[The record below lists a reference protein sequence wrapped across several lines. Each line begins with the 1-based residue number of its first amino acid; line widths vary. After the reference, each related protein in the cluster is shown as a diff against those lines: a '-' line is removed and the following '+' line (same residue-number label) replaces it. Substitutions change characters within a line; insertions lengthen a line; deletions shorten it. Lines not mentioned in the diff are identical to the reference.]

1 MLVPLSWLQDYIDLH
16 ESVEDLRDLLTYSGL
31 EVEGIETHGS
41 DYAGFVVAEIT
52 AVDPHP
58 DADRLTLCTVNIGAE
73 SPMRVVCGAPNVR
86 VGLYTI
92 YAPVGA
98 VLPNGMKLKKAKIRG
113 VESLGMLCAEDELG
127 LSGDHS
133 GIMELPDSV
142 AAGTPAVE
150 VLGGPETVFDLE
162 VTPNRPDCL
171 SMIGVARELAA
182 LTGRSLRLPDLK
194 VNAPDSTEQMTV
206 EIESAEA
213 CPRYTARVL
222 IGARITPSPDWMQ
235 KRLRLCGLRPINNVV
250 DITNYVLLE
259 TGHPLHAF
267 DRAKLNGM
275 TIHIRNANAK
285 ETMQTLNEKEQ
296 ELSTEDLVIA
306 DDEKAIA
313 LAGVMG
319 GANSEIE
326 EGTKDLL
333 IESAAFQPS
342 RVRNTAKRLDCHT
355 DSSYRFARGCDVSAL
370 DWVSERASSLL
381 IEHAGIQ
388 SVGPL
393 VDVYPGKLKP
403 RMLSC
408 KWEKITDLI
417 GVDKKMIPAEQM
429 IGYFERLGLSIL
441 EQDEH
446 GCTVQ
451 IPGFRQDLTRPV
463 DLTEEV
469 ARLNG
474 LDKIPVRTPRARIVS
489 NARDHQTRM
498 MMLVWHHLAGRGFLE
513 TLNYSLCTPE
523 ALNRLDAG
531 NSSRQVI
538 LPNPIS
544 QDQSVLRSSLLPQMV
559 QTLAYNKAHQVDE
572 LALFESG
579 KTYLQDADSV
589 EERIQVCFGTM
600 GPWGKPE
607 LDKQRPLCDR
617 EAFTDLK
624 GEIENLFHLL
634 GCEEKCRWEPTD
646 DPAFG
651 KGQAAEIRCGNK
663 NIGRI
668 GLLSAKWKQANKL
681 SGPIA
686 LAEID
691 LTHILP
697 DPALPSG
704 MTPIPDFPS
713 TTRDVALILDRSR
726 NHQDIIDLV
735 NQERPKDLVQV
746 RLFDVFESDKLGK
759 NKKSMAYR
767 FTYRNPKK
775 TLTDTAVE
783 KMHNRIVDRLLAEL
797 NAEIV
802 GK

>member
-16 ESVEDLRDLLTYSGL
+16 ESVEELRDLLTYSGL

-41 DYAGFVVAEIT
+41 NFDGFVVAEIT
-52 AVDPHP
+52 DVSPHP
-58 DADRLTLCTVNIGAE
+58 NADRLTLCTVTLGAGA
-73 SPMRVVCGAPNVR
+73 PMQVVCGAPNVR
-86 VGLYTI
+86 VGLRSI

-98 VLPNGMKLKKAKIRG
+98 TLPDGTKLKKAKIRG

-133 GIMELPDSV
+133 GIMELPPETK
-142 AAGTPAVE
+142 AGTPAID
-150 VLGGPETVFDLE
+150 VLGGPESVFDLE

-171 SMIGVARELAA
+171 SIIGVARELAA
-182 LTGRSLRLPDLK
+182 LTGRTLRLPELK
-194 VNAPDSTEQMTV
+194 VTASESTEQITV

-222 IGARITPSPDWMQ
+222 SGAQIAPSPDWMQ

-267 DRAKLNGM
+267 DRAKLNGN
-275 TIHIRNANAK
+275 TIRIRSAEAN
-285 ETMQTLNEKEQ
+285 ETLETLNADEQ
-296 ELSTEDLVIA
+296 ELSTQDLVIA
-306 DDEKAIA
+306 DDSKAIA

-319 GANSEIE
+319 GANSEIGE
-326 EGTKDLL
+326 DTKDLL
-333 IESAAFQPS
+333 LESAAFLPS
-342 RVRNTAKRLDCHT
+342 RVRGTAKRLDCHT
-355 DSSYRFARGCDVSAL
+355 DSSYRFARGCDITSV
-370 DWVSERASSLL
+370 DWVSKRATSLL
-381 IEHAGIQ
+381 IEHAGIP
-388 SVGPL
+388 SIGPL
-393 VDVYPGKLKP
+393 VDVYPGKQQP
-403 RMLSC
+403 RSLSC
-408 KWEKITDLI
+408 RWKKITDLI
-417 GVDKKMIPAEQM
+417 GVEIPAEQM
-429 IGYFERLGLSIL
+429 SGYFERLGLPIL
-441 EQDEH
+441 DQDTH

-463 DLTEEV
+463 DLTEEI

-474 LDKIPVRTPRARIVS
+474 LDKIPAPAPSAQIITD
-489 NARDHQTRM
+489 ARDPETRV
-498 MMLVWHHLAGRGFLE
+498 LVKIWRHLARRGFLE

-523 ALNRLDAG
+523 ALNHLDAA
-531 NSSRQVI
+531 NRAQQVV

-559 QTLAYNKAHQVDE
+559 QTLTYNKAHQIEE
-572 LALFESG
+572 LALFEEG
-579 KTYLQDADSV
+579 KTYLQATDGVV
-589 EERIQVCFGTM
+589 EQTRVCLGTM
-600 GPWGKPE
+600 GPWHRPE
-607 LDKQRPLCDR
+607 LDKQRPLTDR
-617 EAFTDLK
+617 EAYADIK
-624 GEIENLFHLL
+624 GEVENLFHLL
-634 GCEEKCRWEPTD
+634 GCEDGCTYVAAD

-651 KGQAAEIRCGNK
+651 KGQAARIHCAAKEV
-663 NIGRI
+663 GRI
-668 GLLSAKWKQANKL
+668 GLLSAKLKQAYKL

-691 LTHILP
+691 LTHILLKPGLP
-697 DPALPSG
+697 DG
-704 MTPIPDFPS
+704 MSPIPSFPS

-726 NHQDIIDLV
+726 SHQEVTDLV

-746 RLFDVFESDKLGK
+746 RLFDLFESDKLGE

-775 TLTDTAVE
+775 TLTDEAVE
-783 KMHNRIVDRLLAEL
+783 KMHARIVDRLVSGL
-797 NAEIV
+797 NAGIV